1 MLGAILCAAL
11 LAEGCAASSSMAG
24 SPGAGSSAAKI
35 SPAGAT
41 SSTGSTSS
49 AAGTAGAG
57 GASATGDP
65 RQRAWA
71 DAQAIAAAFVPPP
84 GARELPK
91 PPRLPGDW
99 QLDQPSSTIVSS
111 ALAHYTTWWV
121 APGGPQQV
129 LAWEAAH
136 LPRRF
141 TPGDTSQGVNHWDEM
156 FSLPPVAGVLLD
168 RELIV
173 EVADAGGGKTG
184 IRVDGQVAWQPLRP
198 ASDLVPATARVVTL
212 AEVSVMDPHPKLPA
226 PVTITDASVVRRIT
240 VLVNTL
246 PLSTV
251 DPAASCPA
259 PLGNELLL
267 TFRASPG
274 GPVLATAQGPGACG
288 IVQFTLAGKEQPPLQ
303 VAGPFT
309 QDVLAAA
316 SLHWAVP

>member
-1 MLGAILCAAL
+1 MRRTTGSRLVLGAILCAAL

-24 SPGAGSSAAKI
+24 SPVAKASATGA
-35 SPAGAT
+35 
-41 SSTGSTSS
+41 
-49 AAGTAGAG
+49 TAGAG

-65 RQRAWA
+65 GQRAWA

-91 PPRLPGDW
+91 PPRLPGGW
-99 QLDQPSSTIVSS
+99 QLDQTSSTIVSS
-111 ALAHYTTWWV
+111 ALAHYTNWWV
-121 APGGPQQV
+121 TPGQPQQV

-136 LPRRF
+136 LPRQF
-141 TPGDTSQGVNHWDEM
+141 SPGDTSQGENHWDEM
-156 FSLPPVAGVLLD
+156 FSLPPVTGVLLD

-173 EVADAGGGKTG
+173 EVADAGGGNTG

-212 AEVSVMDPHPKLPA
+212 AEVAVMDPHPKLPA

-251 DPAASCPA
+251 SPAASCPA
-259 PLGNELLL
+259 PFGSELVL
-267 TFRASPG
+267 TFRASPR

-288 IVQFTLAGKEQPPLQ
+288 IVQFTLLGKQQPPLQ
-303 VAGPFT
+303 VAGPFK
-309 QDVLAAA
+309 QDVLTAAG
-316 SLHWAVP
+316 LHWAVP